1 MVDNKLPMIEVS
13 YQSISKVSDREYI
26 TSSVDSVNVLRSVW
40 NMNTIE
46 LYEEFKVLYLDRRN
60 GVIGIRELSRGNVCG
75 TVVDIRLMLYIAL
88 ACASSSIIICH
99 NHPSGKTSPSKAD
112 TNLTEKIHQ
121 ACKTMDL
128 QLLDHIIITPDRYY
142 SFADEGLL
150 L

>member
-26 TSSVDSVNVLRSVW
+26 KTSVDSVNVLRSAW

-75 TVVDIRLMLYIAL
+75 TVVDIRLLLYIGLSCNCSAIVI
-88 ACASSSIIICH
+88 SH
-99 NHPSGKTSPSKAD
+99 NHPSGKVNPSNAD
-112 TNLTEKIHQ
+112 TILTQKIHE
-121 ACKTMDL
+121 ACQIMNLK
-128 QLLDHIIITPDRYY
+128 LLDHIILTPDRYY

-150 L
+150 